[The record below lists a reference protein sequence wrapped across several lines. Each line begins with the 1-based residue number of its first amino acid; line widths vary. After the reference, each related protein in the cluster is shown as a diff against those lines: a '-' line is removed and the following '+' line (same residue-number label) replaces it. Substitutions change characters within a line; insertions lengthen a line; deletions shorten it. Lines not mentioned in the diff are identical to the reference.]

1 MWLSVDFKNREKQ
14 RRYITIKY
22 KLKGRNCKA
31 LHLRPPDITPV
42 ILGFNY
48 EARNVPAT
56 TSSDSA
62 VTATELLQ
70 PLDLAC
76 ETLFRSSCAIQASP
90 TNCSDDS
97 WRDTFFG
104 KHEHGALWL
113 LICGALEKHLL
124 TNIAP
129 TYQIS
134 GKSNS
139 VQRGHCDLN
148 MSIWAPSAI
157 LDLTETPKVD
167 LKNSAAF
174 GDPKCTDVPNVNTIG
189 QSSAELLRI
198 QRNFPATFV
207 GVKFVPLILRVKEQ
221 STSISNLGRR

>member
-139 VQRGHCDLN
+139 VQRG
-148 MSIWAPSAI
+148 S
-157 LDLTETPKVD
+157 
-167 LKNSAAF
+167 
-174 GDPKCTDVPNVNTIG
+174 
-189 QSSAELLRI
+189 LR
-198 QRNFPATFV
+198 FKYV
-207 GVKFVPLILRVKEQ
+207 
-221 STSISNLGRR
+221 NLGTVGYLGFDRNSESGFKKFCGLRGPKMHWRTKCQHNRTILSWVIEDSTKFSGYVCRGEVCTSYSQS